1 MNSILN
7 DRRFRCLA
15 LSAALMLFVV
25 PAFAHPAFVPAP
37 DTIIVR
43 GNGLTVEVIDGKVF
57 VNGDEVKEGSELVF
71 EGDDDVAWV
80 DDDDVQV
87 FVKKRMRAPDG
98 NAFAFRVGPGEVRER
113 VRKFI
118 DDDVHVDRE
127 IVRERVPAPMMK
139 HRMLF
144 LGDEDEDFEIE
155 EFAGAFADA
164 EVWEMEREASRL
176 AREARRAEGDE
187 REKLEKELEKKL
199 EAISSGRWSF
209 GRSTS
214 SGWKRCSKRPAPASK
229 SGGKPGKKSSNA
241 ACASSSEKKT
251 CMNGEPTGA
260 DEHPAEGKI
269 FRNA

>member
-1 MNSILN
+1 M
-7 DRRFRCLA
+7 
-15 LSAALMLFVV
+15 
-25 PAFAHPAFVPAP
+25 
-37 DTIIVR
+37 
-43 GNGLTVEVIDGKVF
+43 EVIDGKVF

-199 EAISSGRWSF
+199 EAIFERKMEL
-209 GRSTS
+209 REKHVERLEEMLEEARTRLEERRKAREEII
-214 SGWKRCSKRPAPASK
+214 KRRLR
-229 SGGKPGKKSSNA
+229 
-241 ACASSSEKKT
+241 ELL
-251 CMNGEPTGA
+251 GEE
-260 DEHPAEGKI
+260 DVYEW
-269 FRNA
+269 